1 MLAGCCCCR
10 VVLLLYYSG
19 GSKPLVR
26 EETLGLWLGPP
37 APDSEVAP
45 RDIKHLPVAY
55 CTQRNCAVCSAL
67 TTYTPPPRCRGAAA
81 SATSSP
87 KPTSGGGSGTT
98 SKMSRSYGDSESEME
113 SDHLLEAGKQRSS
126 SMSAKAQLRVQA
138 VVVCTLY
145 AIVGPSLVLV
155 NNHILKSLNFPFPL
169 FLSALGLITTS
180 CVCFFIIR
188 VLPQLKNEG
197 RHPPPTRAAP
207 LVDDVIAP
215 SADGRRL
222 SGDGSS
228 QIQPSHLPNG
238 GVSLQFWLRNM
249 VPIGAAQGLTF
260 ASTNAAYMYL
270 TITFTQV
277 RDDALECAA
286 REAARETSALPSDCS
301 APSPLACHPVRER
314 AVTHTIP
321 RMTSRPL

>member
-1 MLAGCCCCR
+1 MA
-10 VVLLLYYSG
+10 
-19 GSKPLVR
+19 
-26 EETLGLWLGPP
+26 
-37 APDSEVAP
+37 
-45 RDIKHLPVAY
+45 
-55 CTQRNCAVCSAL
+55 
-67 TTYTPPPRCRGAAA
+67 
-81 SATSSP
+81 
-87 KPTSGGGSGTT
+87 
-98 SKMSRSYGDSESEME
+98 RSYGDSESEME

-188 VLPQLKNEG
+188 VLPWIRQLKNDG

-207 LVDDVIAP
+207 PVDDVIAP

-222 SGDGSS
+222 SDDASS

-286 REAARETSALPSDCS
+286 RERPAPCLPTVPLLPPLACHRVRGR
-301 APSPLACHPVRER
+301 AVTHTRAPNPNPSPLACHRVRGR
-314 AVTHTIP
+314 AVTHA
-321 RMTSRPL
+321 RMCSGRMGECVTHTRAHSTHDLTTSLTHALAVSAASDARRVHADRDACAALSLRR